1 MRIIWIYLNLIFWTL
16 LFGLSSFFVI
26 LLTGKKENFKFFGVI
41 WGKTLSFIFNIK
53 LIVKGKHN
61 LQDRNYIFA
70 SNHASLIDIPLL
82 LIAVNRYTVFI
93 AKSELSKI
101 PIFKSI
107 LDRAGFIFV
116 DRKNNDSAVKS
127 MNNLMEDI
135 KKIPRSVAIF
145 PEGTRTNDVNLL
157 PFKKGAAIFAINT
170 DIPVVPVAISGTYSW
185 SKKKLFDISQSV
197 ISFEFGEPII
207 TENYSFNDR
216 DYLTEKI
223 KRSSFKKERPND
235 RGSGVLLL

>member
-1 MRIIWIYLNLIFWTL
+1 M
-16 LFGLSSFFVI
+16 FGLSSFFTI
-26 LLTGKKENFKFFGVI
+26 SLTGRKENFKFFSEI
-41 WGKTLSFIFNIK
+41 WGKTLSFIFNVK
-53 LIVKGKHN
+53 LVVKGKHN
-61 LQDRNYIFA
+61 LNNGNYIFA
-70 SNHASLIDIPLL
+70 LNHASLIDIPLL

-93 AKSELSKI
+93 AKNELSKI

-135 KKIPRSVAIF
+135 KKTPRSVAIF
-145 PEGTRTNDVNLL
+145 PEGTRTRDGKLL

-170 DIPVVPVAISGTYSW
+170 NIPVVPVAISGTYGW
-185 SKKKLFDISQSV
+185 SQKKLFDFSQSV
-197 ISFEFGEPII
+197 ISFEFGKPII
-207 TENYSFNDR
+207 TENYSFDDR

-223 KRSSFKKERPND
+223 KTNIENMKIN
-235 RGSGVLLL
+235 

>member
-16 LFGLSSFFVI
+16 LFGLSSFFTI
-26 LLTGKKENFKFFGVI
+26 LLTGNKENFKFFGVI

-53 LIVKGKHN
+53 LVVKGKHN
-61 LQDRNYIFA
+61 LQNRNYIFA

-82 LIAVNRYTVFI
+82 LIAVNRFTVFI

-145 PEGTRTNDVNLL
+145 PEGTRTSDGNLL

-197 ISFEFGEPII
+197 INFEFGEPIT
-207 TENYSFNDR
+207 TENYSFDDR

-223 KRSSFKKERPND
+223 KTNIKNMKID
-235 RGSGVLLL
+235 

>member
-16 LFGLSSFFVI
+16 LFGLSSFFAI
-26 LLTGKKENFKFFGVI
+26 ILTGKKENFKFFGVI

-53 LIVKGKHN
+53 LVVKGKHN
-61 LQDRNYIFA
+61 LQNRNYVFA

-107 LDRAGFIFV
+107 LDMAGFIFV
-116 DRKNNDSAVKS
+116 DRKNNDNAVKS
-127 MNNLMEDI
+127 MNNLMDDI

-145 PEGTRTNDVNLL
+145 PEGTRTSDGELL

-170 DIPVVPVAISGTYSW
+170 DIPVIPVAISGTFSW
-185 SKKKLFDISQSV
+185 SKKKLFDMSQSV
-197 ISFEFGEPII
+197 ISFEFGEPIT
-207 TENYSFNDR
+207 TENYSFDDR

-223 KRSSFKKERPND
+223 KTNIKNMKID
-235 RGSGVLLL
+235 

>member
-16 LFGLSSFFVI
+16 LFGLSSFFAI

-53 LIVKGKHN
+53 LIIKGKHN
-61 LQDRNYIFA
+61 LQDRNYIFVA
-70 SNHASLIDIPLL
+70 NHASLIDIPLL

-107 LDRAGFIFV
+107 LDMAGFIFV
-116 DRKNNDSAVKS
+116 DRKNNDNAVKS
-127 MNNLMEDI
+127 MNNLMDDI

-145 PEGTRTNDVNLL
+145 PEGTRTRDGELL

-170 DIPVVPVAISGTYSW
+170 DIPIIPVAISGTFSW
-185 SKKKLFDISQSV
+185 SKKKLFDMSQSV
-197 ISFEFGEPII
+197 ISFEFGEPIV
-207 TENYSFNDR
+207 TENYSFDDR
-216 DYLTEKI
+216 DYLNERIKTKI
-223 KRSSFKKERPND
+223 KNMKID
-235 RGSGVLLL
+235 

>member
-16 LFGLSSFFVI
+16 LFGLSSFFTI

-53 LIVKGKHN
+53 LVVKGKHN
-61 LQDRNYIFA
+61 LQNRNYVFA

-127 MNNLMEDI
+127 MNNLIEDI

-145 PEGTRTNDVNLL
+145 PEGTRTSDGNLL

-170 DIPVVPVAISGTYSW
+170 DIPVIPVAISGTYSW

-223 KRSSFKKERPND
+223 KTKIKNMKID
-235 RGSGVLLL
+235 

>member
-16 LFGLSSFFVI
+16 LFGLSSFFTI

-127 MNNLMEDI
+127 MNNLMDNI

-145 PEGTRTNDVNLL
+145 PEGTRTSDGNLL
-157 PFKKGAAIFAINT
+157 PFKKGCLLYT
-170 DIPVVPVAISGTYSW
+170 SPSP
-185 SKKKLFDISQSV
+185 
-197 ISFEFGEPII
+197 
-207 TENYSFNDR
+207 R
-216 DYLTEKI
+216 DAHAS
-223 KRSSFKKERPND
+223 RMPSSA
-235 RGSGVLLL
+235 

>member
-16 LFGLSSFFVI
+16 LFGLSSFFAI

-145 PEGTRTNDVNLL
+145 PEGTRTIDGNLL

-223 KRSSFKKERPND
+223 KTNIKNMKID
-235 RGSGVLLL
+235 

>member
-16 LFGLSSFFVI
+16 LFGLSSFFAI

-53 LIVKGKHN
+53 LVVKGKHN
-61 LQDRNYIFA
+61 LQNRNYVFA
-70 SNHASLIDIPLL
+70 SNHSSLIDIPLL
-82 LIAVNRYTVFI
+82 FIAVNRYTVFI

-107 LDRAGFIFV
+107 LDMAGFIFV

-145 PEGTRTNDVNLL
+145 PEGTRTSDGNLL

-223 KRSSFKKERPND
+223 KTNIKNMKID
-235 RGSGVLLL
+235 

>member
-16 LFGLSSFFVI
+16 LFGLSSFFTI
-26 LLTGKKENFKFFGVI
+26 LLTGKKKNFKFFGEI

-145 PEGTRTNDVNLL
+145 PEGTRTSDGELL

-170 DIPVVPVAISGTYSW
+170 DIPVIPVAISGTFSW
-185 SKKKLFDISQSV
+185 SKKKLFDMSQSV
-197 ISFEFGEPII
+197 ISFEFGEPIA
-207 TENYSFNDR
+207 TENYSFDDR

-223 KRSSFKKERPND
+223 KTNIKNMKID
-235 RGSGVLLL
+235 

>member
-16 LFGLSSFFVI
+16 LFGLSSFFTI

-53 LIVKGKHN
+53 LIIKGKHN
-61 LQDRNYIFA
+61 LQDRNYIFVA
-70 SNHASLIDIPLL
+70 NHASLIDIPLL

-107 LDRAGFIFV
+107 LDMAGFIFV
-116 DRKNNDSAVKS
+116 DRKNNDNAVKS
-127 MNNLMEDI
+127 MNNLMDDI

-145 PEGTRTNDVNLL
+145 PEGTRTSDGELL
-157 PFKKGAAIFAINT
+157 SFKKGAAIFAINT
-170 DIPVVPVAISGTYSW
+170 DIPVIPVAISGTFSW
-185 SKKKLFDISQSV
+185 SKKKLFDMSQSV
-197 ISFEFGEPII
+197 ISFEFGEPIV
-207 TENYSFNDR
+207 TENYSFDDR
-216 DYLTEKI
+216 DHLNERIKTKI
-223 KRSSFKKERPND
+223 KNMKID
-235 RGSGVLLL
+235 

>member
-16 LFGLSSFFVI
+16 LFGLSSFFTI

-70 SNHASLIDIPLL
+70 ANHASLIDIPLL

-107 LDRAGFIFV
+107 LDMAGFIFV
-116 DRKNNDSAVKS
+116 DRKNNDNAVKS
-127 MNNLMEDI
+127 MNNLMDDI

-145 PEGTRTNDVNLL
+145 PEGTRTSDGELL

-170 DIPVVPVAISGTYSW
+170 DIPVIPVAISGTFSW
-185 SKKKLFDISQSV
+185 SKKKLFDMSQSV
-197 ISFEFGEPII
+197 ISFEFGEPIV
-207 TENYSFNDR
+207 TENYSFDDR
-216 DYLTEKI
+216 DHLNERIKTKI
-223 KRSSFKKERPND
+223 KNMKID
-235 RGSGVLLL
+235 

>member
-16 LFGLSSFFVI
+16 LFGLSSFFTI

-53 LIVKGKHN
+53 LIVKGTHN

-70 SNHASLIDIPLL
+70 ANHASLIDIPLL
-82 LIAVNRYTVFI
+82 FIAVNRYTVFI

-127 MNNLMEDI
+127 MNNLMDDI

-145 PEGTRTNDVNLL
+145 PEGTRTSDGELL

-170 DIPVVPVAISGTYSW
+170 DIPVIPVAISGAYSW

-197 ISFEFGEPII
+197 IIFEFGDPIT
-207 TENYSFNDR
+207 TENYSFDDR

-223 KRSSFKKERPND
+223 KTNIKNMKID
-235 RGSGVLLL
+235 

>member
-16 LFGLSSFFVI
+16 LFGLSSFFTI
-26 LLTGKKENFKFFGVI
+26 LLTGKKENFKFFGLI

-53 LIVKGKHN
+53 LVVKGKHN
-61 LQDRNYIFA
+61 LQNRNYIFA

-116 DRKNNDSAVKS
+116 DRKNNDSSVKS

-145 PEGTRTNDVNLL
+145 PEGTRTSDGELL

-170 DIPVVPVAISGTYSW
+170 DIPIIPVAISGTYSW

-197 ISFEFGEPII
+197 ISFEFGEPIT
-207 TENYSFNDR
+207 TENYSFDDR

-223 KRSSFKKERPND
+223 KANIKNMKID
-235 RGSGVLLL
+235 

>member
-16 LFGLSSFFVI
+16 LFGLSSFFAI

-53 LIVKGKHN
+53 LILKGKHN

-145 PEGTRTNDVNLL
+145 PEGTRTNDGNLL

-223 KRSSFKKERPND
+223 KTNIKNMKID
-235 RGSGVLLL
+235 

>member
-16 LFGLSSFFVI
+16 LFGLSSFFTI

-53 LIVKGKHN
+53 LVVKGKHN
-61 LQDRNYIFA
+61 LQNRNYVFA

-107 LDRAGFIFV
+107 LDMAGFIFV

-127 MNNLMEDI
+127 MNNLMDDI

-145 PEGTRTNDVNLL
+145 PEGTRTSDGNLL

-223 KRSSFKKERPND
+223 KTKIKNMKID
-235 RGSGVLLL
+235 

>member
-16 LFGLSSFFVI
+16 LFGLSSFFTI

-41 WGKTLSFIFNIK
+41 WGKTLSSIFNIK

-70 SNHASLIDIPLL
+70 ANHASLIDIPLL

-107 LDRAGFIFV
+107 LDMAGFIFI
-116 DRKNNDSAVKS
+116 DRKNNDNAVKS
-127 MNNLMEDI
+127 MNNLMDDI

-145 PEGTRTNDVNLL
+145 PEGTRTSDGELL

-170 DIPVVPVAISGTYSW
+170 DIPVIPVAISGTYSW

-197 ISFEFGEPII
+197 IIFEFGEPIV
-207 TENYSFNDR
+207 TENYSFDDR
-216 DYLTEKI
+216 DHLTERIKTNIKNMKI
-223 KRSSFKKERPND
+223 D
-235 RGSGVLLL
+235 

>member
-16 LFGLSSFFVI
+16 LFGLSSFFTI

-53 LIVKGKHN
+53 LVVKGKHN
-61 LQDRNYIFA
+61 LQNRNYVFA

-93 AKSELSKI
+93 AKRELSKI

-107 LDRAGFIFV
+107 LDMAGFIFV
-116 DRKNNDSAVKS
+116 DRKNNDNAVKS
-127 MNNLMEDI
+127 MNNLMDDI

-145 PEGTRTNDVNLL
+145 PEGTRTRDGELL

-170 DIPVVPVAISGTYSW
+170 DIPVIPVAISGTYSW

-197 ISFEFGEPII
+197 ISFEFGEPIT
-207 TENYSFNDR
+207 TENYSFDDR

-223 KRSSFKKERPND
+223 KANIKNMKID
-235 RGSGVLLL
+235 

>member
-16 LFGLSSFFVI
+16 LFGLSSFFII

-127 MNNLMEDI
+127 MNNLMDDI

-145 PEGTRTNDVNLL
+145 PEGTRTSDGELL

-170 DIPVVPVAISGTYSW
+170 DIPVIPVAISGTFSW
-185 SKKKLFDISQSV
+185 SKKKLFDMSQSV
-197 ISFEFGEPII
+197 ISFEFGEPIV
-207 TENYSFNDR
+207 TKNYSFDDR
-216 DYLTEKI
+216 DHLTERIKTNIKNMKI
-223 KRSSFKKERPND
+223 D
-235 RGSGVLLL
+235 

>member
-16 LFGLSSFFVI
+16 LFGLSSFFTI

-70 SNHASLIDIPLL
+70 ANHASLIDIPLL

-107 LDRAGFIFV
+107 LDMAGFIFV
-116 DRKNNDSAVKS
+116 DRKNNDNAVKS
-127 MNNLMEDI
+127 MNNLMDDI

-145 PEGTRTNDVNLL
+145 PEGTRTSDGELL

-170 DIPVVPVAISGTYSW
+170 DIPVIPVAISGTFSW

-197 ISFEFGEPII
+197 ISFEFGEPIT
-207 TENYSFNDR
+207 TENYSFDDR

-223 KRSSFKKERPND
+223 KTNIKNMKID
-235 RGSGVLLL
+235 

>member
-16 LFGLSSFFVI
+16 LFGLSSFFTI

-53 LIVKGKHN
+53 LVVKGKHN
-61 LQDRNYIFA
+61 LQNRNYVFA

-107 LDRAGFIFV
+107 LDMAGFIFV

-127 MNNLMEDI
+127 MNNLMDDI

-145 PEGTRTNDVNLL
+145 PEGTRTSDGNLL

-170 DIPVVPVAISGTYSW
+170 DIPVIPVAISGTYSW

-197 ISFEFGEPII
+197 ISFEFGEPIT
-207 TENYSFNDR
+207 TENYSFDDR

-223 KRSSFKKERPND
+223 KTNIKNMKID
-235 RGSGVLLL
+235 

>member
-16 LFGLSSFFVI
+16 LFGLSSFFAI
-26 LLTGKKENFKFFGVI
+26 ILTGKKENFKFFGVI

-70 SNHASLIDIPLL
+70 ANHASLIDIPLL

-107 LDRAGFIFV
+107 LDMAGFIFV
-116 DRKNNDSAVKS
+116 DRKNNDNAVKS
-127 MNNLMEDI
+127 MNNLMDDI

-145 PEGTRTNDVNLL
+145 PEGTRTRDGELL

-170 DIPVVPVAISGTYSW
+170 DIPVIPVAISGTFSW
-185 SKKKLFDISQSV
+185 SKKKLFDMSQSV
-197 ISFEFGEPII
+197 ISFEFGEPIA
-207 TENYSFNDR
+207 TENYSFDDR

-223 KRSSFKKERPND
+223 KTNIKNMKID
-235 RGSGVLLL
+235 

>member
-16 LFGLSSFFVI
+16 LFGLSSFFTI

-61 LQDRNYIFA
+61 LQNRNYVFA

-107 LDRAGFIFV
+107 LDMAGFIFV
-116 DRKNNDSAVKS
+116 DRKNNDNAVKS
-127 MNNLMEDI
+127 MNNLMDDI

-145 PEGTRTNDVNLL
+145 PEGTRTSDGELL

-170 DIPVVPVAISGTYSW
+170 DIPVIPVAISGTYSW

-197 ISFEFGEPII
+197 ISFEFGEPIT

-223 KRSSFKKERPND
+223 KTNIKNMKID
-235 RGSGVLLL
+235 

>member
-16 LFGLSSFFVI
+16 LFGLSSFFTI
-26 LLTGKKENFKFFGVI
+26 LLTGNKENFKFFGVI

-53 LIVKGKHN
+53 LVVKGKHN
-61 LQDRNYIFA
+61 LQNRNYVFV

-145 PEGTRTNDVNLL
+145 PEGTRTSDGNLL

-170 DIPVVPVAISGTYSW
+170 DIPVIPVAISGTFSW

-197 ISFEFGEPII
+197 INFECGEPI
-207 TENYSFNDR
+207 TTKNYSVDDR

-223 KRSSFKKERPND
+223 KTNIKNMKID
-235 RGSGVLLL
+235 

>member
-16 LFGLSSFFVI
+16 LFGLSSFFTI

-53 LIVKGKHN
+53 LVVKGKHN
-61 LQDRNYIFA
+61 LQNRNYIFA

-145 PEGTRTNDVNLL
+145 PEGTRTSDGELL

-170 DIPVVPVAISGTYSW
+170 DIPVIPVAISGTYSW

-197 ISFEFGEPII
+197 ISFEFGEPIT
-207 TENYSFNDR
+207 TENYSFDDR

-223 KRSSFKKERPND
+223 KTNIKNMKID
-235 RGSGVLLL
+235 

>member
-16 LFGLSSFFVI
+16 FFGLSSFFTI

-53 LIVKGKHN
+53 LVVKGKHN

-70 SNHASLIDIPLL
+70 SNHTSLIDIPLL

-127 MNNLMEDI
+127 MNNLMDDI

-145 PEGTRTNDVNLL
+145 PEGTRTSDGELL

-170 DIPVVPVAISGTYSW
+170 NVPVIPVAISGAYSW

-197 ISFEFGEPII
+197 IIFEFGEPIT
-207 TENYSFNDR
+207 TENYSFDDR

-223 KRSSFKKERPND
+223 KINIKNMKID
-235 RGSGVLLL
+235 

>member
-16 LFGLSSFFVI
+16 LFGLSSFFTI

-127 MNNLMEDI
+127 MNNLMENI

-145 PEGTRTNDVNLL
+145 PEGTRTSDGNLL

-223 KRSSFKKERPND
+223 KTNIKNMKID
-235 RGSGVLLL
+235 

>member
-16 LFGLSSFFVI
+16 LFGLSSFFTI
-26 LLTGKKENFKFFGVI
+26 LLSNKKENFKFFGVI

-61 LQDRNYIFA
+61 LQDRNYIFVA
-70 SNHASLIDIPLL
+70 NHASLIDIPLL

-107 LDRAGFIFV
+107 LDMAGFIFV
-116 DRKNNDSAVKS
+116 DRKNNDNAVKS
-127 MNNLMEDI
+127 MNNLMDDI

-145 PEGTRTNDVNLL
+145 PEGTRTIDGELL

-170 DIPVVPVAISGTYSW
+170 NIPVIPVAISGAYSW

-197 ISFEFGEPII
+197 ISFEFGEPIT
-207 TENYSFNDR
+207 TENYSFDDR

-223 KRSSFKKERPND
+223 KTNIKNMKID
-235 RGSGVLLL
+235 

>member
-16 LFGLSSFFVI
+16 LFGLSSFFAI

-127 MNNLMEDI
+127 MNDLMEDI

-145 PEGTRTNDVNLL
+145 PEGTRTSDGNLL

-223 KRSSFKKERPND
+223 KTNIKNMKID
-235 RGSGVLLL
+235 

>member
-16 LFGLSSFFVI
+16 LFGLSSFFAI

-61 LQDRNYIFA
+61 LQNRNYIFA

-145 PEGTRTNDVNLL
+145 PEGTRTIDGNLL

-170 DIPVVPVAISGTYSW
+170 DIPVVPVAISGTYSL
-185 SKKKLFDISQSV
+185 SLIHIS
-197 ISFEFGEPII
+197 EP
-207 TENYSFNDR
+207 T
-216 DYLTEKI
+216 
-223 KRSSFKKERPND
+223 RP
-235 RGSGVLLL
+235 

>member
-16 LFGLSSFFVI
+16 LFGLSSFFTI

-53 LIVKGKHN
+53 LVVKGKHN
-61 LQDRNYIFA
+61 LHNRNYIFA

-127 MNNLMEDI
+127 MNNLMDDI

-145 PEGTRTNDVNLL
+145 PEGTRTSDGELL

-170 DIPVVPVAISGTYSW
+170 DIPVIPVAISGTYSW

-197 ISFEFGEPII
+197 IIFEFGDPIT
-207 TENYSFNDR
+207 TENYSFDDR

-223 KRSSFKKERPND
+223 KTNIKNMKID
-235 RGSGVLLL
+235 

>member
-16 LFGLSSFFVI
+16 LFGLSSFFTI

-70 SNHASLIDIPLL
+70 ANHASLIDIPLL

-107 LDRAGFIFV
+107 LDMAGFIFV
-116 DRKNNDSAVKS
+116 DRKNNDNAVKS
-127 MNNLMEDI
+127 MNNLMDDI

-145 PEGTRTNDVNLL
+145 PEGTRTSDGELL

-170 DIPVVPVAISGTYSW
+170 DIPVIPVAISGTYSW

-197 ISFEFGEPII
+197 ISFEFGEPIT
-207 TENYSFNDR
+207 TENYSFDDR

-223 KRSSFKKERPND
+223 KANIKNMKID
-235 RGSGVLLL
+235 

>member
-1 MRIIWIYLNLIFWTL
+1 LRIIWIYLNLIFWTL
-16 LFGLSSFFVI
+16 LFGLSSFFAI
-26 LLTGKKENFKFFGVI
+26 ILTGKKENFKFFGVI

-53 LIVKGKHN
+53 LVVKGKHN
-61 LQDRNYIFA
+61 LQNRNYVFA

-107 LDRAGFIFV
+107 LDMAGFIFV
-116 DRKNNDSAVKS
+116 DRKNNDNAVKS
-127 MNNLMEDI
+127 MNNLMDDI

-145 PEGTRTNDVNLL
+145 PEGTRTSDGELL

-170 DIPVVPVAISGTYSW
+170 NIPVIPVAISGTYSW

-197 ISFEFGEPII
+197 ISFEFGEPIT
-207 TENYSFNDR
+207 TENYSFDDR

-223 KRSSFKKERPND
+223 KTNIKNMKID
-235 RGSGVLLL
+235 

>member
-16 LFGLSSFFVI
+16 LFGLSSFFTI
-26 LLTGKKENFKFFGVI
+26 LFTGKKENFKFFGVI

-53 LIVKGKHN
+53 LIVKGTHN

-70 SNHASLIDIPLL
+70 ANHASLIDIPLL
-82 LIAVNRYTVFI
+82 FIAVNRYTVFI

-107 LDRAGFIFV
+107 LDMAGFIFV
-116 DRKNNDSAVKS
+116 DRKNNDNAVKS
-127 MNNLMEDI
+127 MNNLMDDI

-145 PEGTRTNDVNLL
+145 PEGTRTIDGELL

-170 DIPVVPVAISGTYSW
+170 NIPVIPVAISGTFSW
-185 SKKKLFDISQSV
+185 SKKKLFDMSQSV
-197 ISFEFGEPII
+197 ISFEFGEPIV
-207 TENYSFNDR
+207 TENYSFDDR
-216 DYLTEKI
+216 DNLNVRIKTKI
-223 KRSSFKKERPND
+223 KNMKID
-235 RGSGVLLL
+235 

>member
-16 LFGLSSFFVI
+16 LFGLSSFFTI

-127 MNNLMEDI
+127 MNNLMDDI

-145 PEGTRTNDVNLL
+145 PEGTRTSDGELL

-170 DIPVVPVAISGTYSW
+170 DIPVIPVAISGAYSW

-197 ISFEFGEPII
+197 IIFEFGDPIT
-207 TENYSFNDR
+207 TENYSFDDR

-223 KRSSFKKERPND
+223 KTNIKNMKID
-235 RGSGVLLL
+235 

>member
-16 LFGLSSFFVI
+16 LFGLSSFFTI
-26 LLTGKKENFKFFGVI
+26 LLTGKKEKFKFFGVI

-145 PEGTRTNDVNLL
+145 PEGTRTSDGNLL

-197 ISFEFGEPII
+197 ISFEFGEPIT
-207 TENYSFNDR
+207 TENYSFDDR

-223 KRSSFKKERPND
+223 KTNIKNMKID
-235 RGSGVLLL
+235 

>member
-16 LFGLSSFFVI
+16 LFGLSSFFTI

-61 LQDRNYIFA
+61 LQNRNYIFA

-127 MNNLMEDI
+127 MNNLMENI

-145 PEGTRTNDVNLL
+145 PEGTRTSDGNLL

-197 ISFEFGEPII
+197 ISFEFGEPIT
-207 TENYSFNDR
+207 TENYSFDDR
-216 DYLTEKI
+216 DYLTKKI
-223 KRSSFKKERPND
+223 KTNIKNMKID
-235 RGSGVLLL
+235 